1 MRSNKIILFS
11 GIAIILI
18 ALAFA
23 VWRNNTPQW
32 VLGLPQFES
41 EKERL
46 SLERQALQGS
56 SEAAD
61 NIVGKLCLFPNS
73 SAFYWAN
80 IAAENGS
87 RNGAANMA
95 SLVDDPGMK
104 GTDVYGAYRTDR
116 RYFWS
121 VKACKNVEYLERE
134 ERYLK
139 KEFPDPQKMLPP
151 PEEIV
156 EKWKLSEKTLKKF
169 ELAAMRGSPEAAF
182 KLYEY
187 YSVPNTEL
195 KDGLFWAIISAQNG
209 HPSAPAVI
217 GKLMLKSSNQQDR
230 ERAQFWLRKASTVEN
245 RPTAP

>member
-1 MRSNKIILFS
+1 MRSKKILLFS
-11 GIAIILI
+11 GVVLVLI
-18 ALAFA
+18 ASAF
-23 VWRNNTPQW
+23 VIWRKNSHQW

-46 SLERQALQGS
+46 SLEQQALQGS
-56 SEAAD
+56 PEAAD
-61 NIVGKLCLFPNS
+61 SIVGKLCLFPNS

-104 GTDVYGAYRTDR
+104 GTDVYGAYRTNR

-121 VKACKNVEYLERE
+121 VKAFKDKDYLEGE
-134 ERYLK
+134 GRYLK

-151 PEEIV
+151 PEKNIKE
-156 EKWKLSEKTLKKF
+156 WKLSGKTLKKF
-169 ELAAMRGSPEAAF
+169 KLAAMRGSPEAAF
-182 KLYEY
+182 RLYKY
-187 YSVPNTEL
+187 FSAPDSEL

-209 HPSAPAVI
+209 HPGAPAVI
-217 GKLMLKSSNQQDR
+217 GKLMLKGGSPQDR
-230 ERAQFWLRKASTVEN
+230 ERAKFWLRKASTIGVAE
-245 RPTAP
+245 